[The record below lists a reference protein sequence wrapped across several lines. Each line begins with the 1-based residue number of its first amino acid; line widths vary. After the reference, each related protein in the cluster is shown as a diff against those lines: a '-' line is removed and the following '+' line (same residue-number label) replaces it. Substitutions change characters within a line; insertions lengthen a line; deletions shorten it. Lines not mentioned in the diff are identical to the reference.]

1 MTIPVITNVS
11 NVDVV
16 WSIRSFWSRSKCDIF
31 KIEHF
36 DSFQFKTSQKISF
49 LVDSINRIWIQTVLN
64 SIEYSI
70 ILVTCNQTARFFQ
83 LGILN
88 PSSFYGISNW
98 TLPIILQRSC
108 PYRTTRHVSNQE
120 KRNCQKICVV
130 DDKHD

>member
-49 LVDSINRIWIQTVLN
+49 LIDSIHWIWIQTILN

-70 ILVTCNQTARFFQ
+70 ILVTCDQAAGFFQ
-83 LGILN
+83 LWIFN
-88 PSSFYGISNW
+88 SPCFYGIRKWALS
-98 TLPIILQRSC
+98 IILQLFF
-108 PYRTTRHVSNQE
+108 PYRIARDTPDQ
-120 KRNCQKICVV
+120 
-130 DDKHD
+130 